1 MLFACPV
8 RLFRD
13 RRDAGRRLARA
24 LGHLRGFDV
33 VVVGLPRGGVPVAD
47 EVARALDAPLDVVLV
62 RKLGAPFQREY
73 AIGAIGEDGALF
85 VNERALAL
93 LGLSRD
99 ELMRIALRERVELER
114 LSGLYRGE
122 REPLPVEGRTV
133 ILVDDGIATGLSA
146 RAAARAV
153 RARGARRI
161 VLAVPVAPPDQRDRF
176 MGVVDEF
183 VCLEQP
189 EGFVAVGAYYEEF
202 GATSDEE
209 VEACLRHARE
219 QMQALDDS
227 AAGDDP
233 PPRVGRGLDLA
244 RVARD
249 QVRIGAAGVELTGD
263 LQAPPAARGLVIFA
277 HGSGSSRR
285 SPRNLVV
292 ASRLHKAGLATL
304 LFDLLT
310 DDETRDR
317 SNVFDIDL
325 LAARLAGATGWA
337 QSDPAVAGL
346 PIGYFGAS
354 TGAAAALVAAAKLQG
369 AIAAVVSRGGRPDL
383 AGDCLREVTAPTLLI
398 VGAADHEVLE
408 LNRRAAARLRC
419 PHRLALIPGATQLF
433 EEEGALEQV
442 ARLAAGWLCDHLPAH
457 SAGASS
463 DGT

>member
-1 MLFACPV
+1 MLLACPV
-8 RLFRD
+8 RLFGD

-93 LGLSRD
+93 LDLSRD

-219 QMQALDDS
+219 LMQALDDS
-227 AAGDDP
+227 AVGDDP
-233 PPRVGRGLDLA
+233 PPRVGGGLDLA
-244 RVARD
+244 RVA
-249 QVRIGAAGVELTGD
+249 
-263 LQAPPAARGLVIFA
+263 PA
-277 HGSGSSRR
+277 
-285 SPRNLVV
+285 
-292 ASRLHKAGLATL
+292 
-304 LFDLLT
+304 
-310 DDETRDR
+310 
-317 SNVFDIDL
+317 
-325 LAARLAGATGWA
+325 
-337 QSDPAVAGL
+337 
-346 PIGYFGAS
+346 
-354 TGAAAALVAAAKLQG
+354 
-369 AIAAVVSRGGRPDL
+369 
-383 AGDCLREVTAPTLLI
+383 
-398 VGAADHEVLE
+398 
-408 LNRRAAARLRC
+408 RRAASRSMSKTFERSRVSSSVSRSNSSVARPALCRLDATNRLRGLR
-419 PHRLALIPGATQLF
+419 RLEPLPCAKITSP
-433 EEEGALEQV
+433 
-442 ARLAAGWLCDHLPAH
+442 RAAGGAWRSPVSSTPA
-457 SAGASS
+457 APMR
-463 DGT
+463 T